1 MLCVT
6 ETEEDEIA
14 FARLIIVYTQYDIY
28 VSLHFVLIV
37 LLIFIQ
43 NLNQKMPLTIQI
55 CITIYFIDRL

>member
-37 LLIFIQ
+37 LLICIQ